1 MTKLSRQYLTG
12 DIMAL
17 STTAQRYPLKMA
29 LWLETLSETELMI
42 LWDDLIAKEPVV

>member
-1 MTKLSRQYLTG
+1 MAKLTRKFLTD

-29 LWLETLSETELMI
+29 LWLETLSEAELMM
-42 LWDDLIAKEPVV
+42 LWDDLIAKEPVL